1 MNPNEAYERFLI
13 KSEKNSINDNLS
25 TSKGTFALL
34 YNEFKNRFS
43 EYCYEKK
50 NEDDFRYIQTLLV
63 LDHKINVSKS
73 NNTSCYFKLPTDYF
87 EFSNVYGIG
96 SKGNCKNQK
105 FTLYEIKGTSSNI
118 IDINEYTSPSFN
130 YRESNFIF
138 GGNNIKVFTDDFTID
153 KIVLDYYR
161 YPRSIILEDTEN
173 PESNFVNIELD
184 FDDKV
189 NDRIISAMVGGF
201 DLNNTSERWQL
212 HNLSSKTKL

>member
-1 MNPNEAYERFLI
+1 MSVY
-13 KSEKNSINDNLS
+13 SE
-25 TSKGTFALL
+25 
-34 YNEFKNRFS
+34 
-43 EYCYEKK
+43 
-50 NEDDFRYIQTLLV
+50 
-63 LDHKINVSKS
+63 S
-73 NNTSCYFKLPTDYF
+73 NNTSCYFKLPIDYF
-87 EFSNVYGIG
+87 EFSNIYGIG

-118 IDINEYTSPSFN
+118 INLNEYTSPNFN

-138 GGNNIKVFTDDFTID
+138 GGNNIKVFIDDFTID

-161 YPRSIILEDTEN
+161 YPRSIILEDPEN